1 MPLAVARRPANFA
14 RGLTHALCVALFVFA
29 FVCATQAQS
38 GRRVTK
44 REEVAPVPMPTP
56 EAEAKKPVRE
66 AMKKITLLVLA
77 DSSLS
82 PQGSSTAQSI
92 VTQTFGQRLREANA
106 FELNTDSTQASR
118 GAAVRKAKEEK
129 ERFVVWI
136 ALRVDGMN
144 NDPAGISR
152 PNPENYHIEYGV
164 YAPVTG
170 KSISSGNVYLRAGYG
185 SIGGVRVGAP
195 SCYPA
200 TYAYEYEFVYGAI
213 DAANRVMRAFNL
225 APPPLCGK

>member
-1 MPLAVARRPANFA
+1 MPLAVARRLANFA
-14 RGLTHALCVALFVFA
+14 RGLAHALCVALFVFA
-29 FVCATQAQS
+29 FVCVAQAQS

-44 REEVAPVPMPTP
+44 REEVAPVPTPTP
-56 EAEAKKPVRE
+56 EAEAKKPVQE
-66 AMKKITLLVLA
+66 AMKKIALLVLA

-82 PQGSSTAQSI
+82 VQASSTAQSI

-106 FELNTDSTQASR
+106 FEINTDSTHSSR
-118 GAAVRKAKEEK
+118 GEATRRAKEEK

-136 ALRVDGMN
+136 TLRADGMG
-144 NDPAGISR
+144 NDPAGINR

-225 APPPLCGK
+225 APPPLCGR